1 MDAATLQAAI
11 DALAPLC
18 TKPGQQLLLN
28 QLRQQPP
35 ELMQMM
41 LANAASS
48 MSPSTIPA
56 IVDAEFPHLGEDTRN
71 TLKQQALH
79 AHNFLTNRMTNNNGG
94 G

>member
-18 TKPGQQLLLN
+18 TKPGQQLLLS

-35 ELMQMM
+35 ELMEMM

-48 MSPSTIPA
+48 MNPSTIPA

>member
-1 MDAATLQAAI
+1 MDTATLQAAI

-35 ELMQMM
+35 ELMEML
-41 LANAASS
+41 LANAASN

-56 IVDAEFPHLGEDTRN
+56 IVDAEFPHLGEETRN

-79 AHNFLTNRMTNNNGG
+79 AHNFLINRVTNNNGG
-94 G
+94 Q